1 MSNENNPIQLD
12 ENSVFFDNRNI
23 FYQHVEKK
31 NFKKTLYRNTDHFFD
46 SDNNKIAKKYNIFK
60 NNVLNISLFVGFGST
75 YSKNNICNSEV
86 YKNDHLYSKKR
97 NSYFDDSK
105 DYKGNTLSTN
115 TNSLIFKKTYGLE
128 SQNELLEN
136 IQEEP
141 FEEADNIENVSE
153 FFKMPDELKY
163 PRYFNYYSLS
173 RLNSNISVFGTI
185 EEIDGTNLT
194 ERSIKGITCEIIS
207 NGIDSRNRALNFSES
222 ITLQEL
228 EKDANNKQ
236 KYSIESY
243 SDEEYEDL
251 VIGDDTL
258 LKRSF
263 SYVNKVIN
271 GQVVTVF
278 DTSESTSSFIPRL
291 TNKIIFYTEDA
302 NNISPFEDRSIVE
315 NRGNQTTNSD
325 YNRGDIYPS
334 HGHDKDNSFGSGP
347 DSSAYTGELD

>member
-1 MSNENNPIQLD
+1 
-12 ENSVFFDNRNI
+12 
-23 FYQHVEKK
+23 
-31 NFKKTLYRNTDHFFD
+31 
-46 SDNNKIAKKYNIFK
+46 
-60 NNVLNISLFVGFGST
+60 
-75 YSKNNICNSEV
+75 
-86 YKNDHLYSKKR
+86 
-97 NSYFDDSK
+97 
-105 DYKGNTLSTN
+105 
-115 TNSLIFKKTYGLE
+115 
-128 SQNELLEN
+128 
-136 IQEEP
+136 
-141 FEEADNIENVSE
+141 
-153 FFKMPDELKY
+153 MPDELKY

-228 EKDANNKQ
+228 EKDSNNKQ

-291 TNKIIFYTEDA
+291 TNKIIFYTEDS

-315 NRGNQTTNSD
+315 NRGNQTANSD